1 MEKIGWSK
9 IVVIKKEEKVIFLIT
24 ALATFLF
31 MASITQGSSAPL
43 EIAFRFISSSL
54 SSLR

>member
-1 MEKIGWSK
+1 MEKVGWSK

-31 MASITQGSSAPL
+31 MASITQGSTAPL
-43 EIAFRFISSSL
+43 EIAFRFIFSSL
-54 SSLR
+54 SSIR

>member
-1 MEKIGWSK
+1 MEKIGWTK

-31 MASITQGSSAPL
+31 MASITQGSAAPL
-43 EIAFRFISSSL
+43 EIAFRFIFSSL
-54 SSLR
+54 SSFR